1 MNLDDSCPVQSF
13 ACTSRIISTSPI
25 IQLLPF
31 LLEVIESF
39 LLLLSS
45 SSSMEANE
53 ETGRI
58 ELETLRTVFVV
69 NANDDHSW

>member
-1 MNLDDSCPVQSF
+1 MNLNDSCPVQSF

-25 IQLLPF
+25 IQFLPL
-31 LLEVIESF
+31 LLEVVESF
-39 LLLLSS
+39 LLLLPSS
-45 SSSMEANE
+45 SGMEANE

-69 NANDDHSW
+69 DANDDHGW